1 MYKKIFINIF
11 FEKKRILV
19 AFVSIFTLLL
29 LYSGVQLIFLTQ
41 QSAQVAIPDF
51 QINGRVGDDGVFY
64 YHMYNDMDGL
74 SDDVKKLVGNDMRI
88 YGVTVRN
95 LLTMEDAKTFQK
107 IYYMVYG
114 VEDAFFSNEFEN
126 CLKSGKL
133 PKPGEKEAVIG
144 SYAARY
150 FKVNVGDKLDVGVTL
165 NKEIKDSD
173 SMQYVVSGIL
183 NDNIEY
189 FKGGI
194 FISKETFEKNNNT
207 EVKENLLLS
216 YFKDSNSIKT
226 YDRINKDL
234 MDLNQK
240 YKFGSISVNYEQKYN
255 IKKNIIITIVSVL
268 CISSVILF
276 LLISYLLKG
285 ITKKIGLLKAL
296 GISDGYITKTFV
308 GGLALIILI
317 STVFAVIGVN
327 VAKILLNQSVSSF
340 LGYQV
345 EQFFVSQYI
354 YLLLLSLG
362 LALFIMVY
370 LMIKLTSSRISPRDA
385 MLKL

>member
-1 MYKKIFINIF
+1 LYKKIFINIF

-285 ITKKIGLLKAL
+285 IT
-296 GISDGYITKTFV
+296 DGYITKTFV